1 MRTALRG
8 RDGTAEGSLDW
19 AAMEGR
25 AHGESDPAEILR
37 RSVENGRVHSS
48 YLFTGTGALPGERAR
63 AFARALA
70 CNAPVEGRACEAC
83 GACQRSREDDETDPI
98 VLDGK
103 GKRGPTHRHLG
114 DHPDLLYVERG
125 ADDTRITIRQVR
137 DVQNALRLGAN
148 EGGRR
153 VAIFEGAEWLNPQ
166 AQNALLRL
174 LEEPPPGTSLILVA
188 SRASAIIATIRSR
201 SVRIRFPSDESR
213 VLRGPEAD
221 EGVVEIVS
229 LLDGL
234 RGRSIGEVLDFA
246 EGYRGT
252 RAVAAEGVTELID
265 VSAEWLRQDVKTR
278 VARGETPAVRALD
291 AYRSLQQLRRD
302 LIQRNANPQMVAE
315 RLLLGLRD
323 ATG

>member
-1 MRTALRG
+1 
-8 RDGTAEGSLDW
+8 
-19 AAMEGR
+19 MEGT
-25 AHGESDPAEILR
+25 AHGENDPAEILR

-48 YLFTGTGALPGERAR
+48 YLFTGTGALPGETAR
-63 AFARALA
+63 DFARALVCIDPAAGRPCDA
-70 CNAPVEGRACEAC
+70 CT
-83 GACQRSREDDETDPI
+83 ACQRSREDEEAEPI

-125 ADDTRITIRQVR
+125 AEDTRITIGQIR
-137 DVQNALRLGAN
+137 DIQAALRLGAN

-153 VAIFEGAEWLNPQ
+153 VAIIAGAEWLNPA

-174 LEEPPPGTSLILVA
+174 TEEPPENTSVVLVA

-213 VLRGPEAD
+213 VLRGPEAEED
-221 EGVVEIVS
+221 VAEIVS
-229 LLDGL
+229 MLDGL
-234 RGRSIGEVLDFA
+234 RGRSVGDVLDFA
-246 EGYRGT
+246 ENYRGA

-265 VSAEWLRQDVKTR
+265 VSAEWLRQGVKAR
-278 VARGETPAVRALD
+278 VEAGEPPALRTLD
-291 AYRSLQQLRRD
+291 AYRSVQQLRRD

-323 ATG
+323 ATA

>member
-1 MRTALRG
+1 MERAAL
-8 RDGTAEGSLDW
+8 
-19 AAMEGR
+19 
-25 AHGESDPAEILR
+25 GENDPARILR

-48 YLFTGTGALPGERAR
+48 YLLTGTAPLPGETAR
-63 AFARALA
+63 AFARALVCQNPA
-70 CNAPVEGRACEAC
+70 EGRTCEAC
-83 GACQRSREDDETDPI
+83 GACLRSREDEESEPI

-125 ADDTRITIRQVR
+125 AEDTRITIRQVR

-153 VAIFEGAEWLNPQ
+153 VAIFDGAEWLNPQ

-201 SVRIRFPSDESR
+201 SMRIRFPSDETR
-213 VLRGPEAD
+213 VLRGPDAEGEVAD
-221 EGVVEIVS
+221 IVS

-246 EGYRGT
+246 ESYRGA

-265 VSAEWLRQDVKTR
+265 VSAEWLRQDVKAR
-278 VARGETPAVRALD
+278 VERGETPAVRILD
-291 AYRSLQQLRRD
+291 AYRSIQQLRRD

>member
-1 MRTALRG
+1 
-8 RDGTAEGSLDW
+8 
-19 AAMEGR
+19 MEGT
-25 AHGESDPAEILR
+25 AHGENDPAEILR

-48 YLFTGTGALPGERAR
+48 YLFTGTGTLPGETAR
-63 AFARALA
+63 VFARALVCQTPA
-70 CNAPVEGRACEAC
+70 GGLACEAC
-83 GACQRSREDDETDPI
+83 GACLRSREDEESEPI

-125 ADDTRITIRQVR
+125 AEDTRITIRQVR

-153 VAIFEGAEWLNPQ
+153 VAIFAGAEWLNPQ

-174 LEEPPPGTSLILVA
+174 LEEPPPGTSLILAA

-201 SVRIRFPSDESR
+201 SMRIRFPSDETR
-213 VLRGPEAD
+213 LLRGPGAEGDVAD
-221 EGVVEIVS
+221 IVS

-234 RGRSIGEVLDFA
+234 RGRSIGDVLDFA
-246 EGYRGT
+246 ENYRGA
-252 RAVAAEGVTELID
+252 RAVAAESVTELID
-265 VSAEWLRQDVKTR
+265 VSAEWLRQDVKAR
-278 VARGETPAVRALD
+278 VERGEPPAVRSLD
-291 AYRSLQQLRRD
+291 AYRSIQQLRRD